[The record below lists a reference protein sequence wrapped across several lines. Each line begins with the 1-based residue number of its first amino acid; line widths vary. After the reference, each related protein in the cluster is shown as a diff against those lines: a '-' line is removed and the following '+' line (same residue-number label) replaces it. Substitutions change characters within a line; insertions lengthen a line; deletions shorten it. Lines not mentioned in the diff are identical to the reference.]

1 MSEFSGV
8 ERGGKLF
15 RLVFIFLLKGR
26 MIGCGSKGAPRY
38 GKGCRCVF
46 VISSY
51 QVIVNT
57 LL

>member
-8 ERGGKLF
+8 ERGGKLL
-15 RLVFIFLLKGR
+15 RLVFFFLLKGR

-46 VISSY
+46 VILSY
-51 QVIVNT
+51 
-57 LL
+57 